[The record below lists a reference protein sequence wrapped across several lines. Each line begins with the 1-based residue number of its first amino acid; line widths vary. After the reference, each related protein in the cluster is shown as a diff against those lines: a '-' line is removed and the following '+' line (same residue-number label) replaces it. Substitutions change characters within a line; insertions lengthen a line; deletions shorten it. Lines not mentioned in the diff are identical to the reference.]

1 MFTISIY
8 SPKGGVGRTSISLHL
23 ADRLQR
29 EGLNVFLNDAD
40 PQNSALGFAL
50 LAEQS
55 GAPLRFT
62 VGRGTPPAGTDVVV
76 TDHGPQ
82 SLPILPRADLH
93 IVPTIADGVSFSVG
107 IQTIERLKAAGAQVL
122 PVASRYRRDRAEHRA
137 ALKDEAMINAV
148 VMHDRA
154 ALAGFYLTGR
164 LTSDGDQ
171 RQPAVRLA
179 MEDIDALTSAVLAR
193 MPSQQQ
199 SAHFIQQEVAHV

>member
-1 MFTISIY
+1 MFTIATY

-23 ADRLQR
+23 ADRLQH
-29 EGLNVFLNDAD
+29 EGLHVFLNDAD

-62 VGRGTPPAGTDVVV
+62 VGRGTPPAGTDVVI

-82 SLPILPRADLH
+82 ALPVLPQGDLH
-93 IVPTIADGVSFSVG
+93 IVPTCLDGVSFSVG
-107 IQTIERLKAAGAQVL
+107 IQTIDLLTAAGAQVL

-137 ALKDEAMINAV
+137 ALTDEAMANAV
-148 VMHDRA
+148 IIHDRA
-154 ALAGFYLTGR
+154 ALGGFYLTGR
-164 LTSDGDQ
+164 LVSDGDQ

-179 MEDIDALTSAVLAR
+179 LEDIDRLTGAVLAR

-199 SAHFIQQEVAHV
+199 SAQFIQEVARG